1 MKSFYEEIQSVK
13 GSKLFSSY
21 RTVFKLIAQS
31 KVFMIPQSI
40 SDLNWSWFIPHK
52 MVKNFWGLGMTHL
65 RIWQKFAQLMHKI
78 IRKISAE
85 YYVRI
90 RRNCSSN
97 VRLETPKLGVQSKFI
112 WFLEIYISESPNP
125 RRLVFYRPKLVEV
138 WKAKFIIS
146 R

>member
-65 RIWQKFAQLMHKI
+65 RIWQIFAQLMHKI

-112 WFLEIYISESPNP
+112 WFLEIYISESANP
-125 RRLVFYRPKLVEV
+125 RRLVFYRLKLVEV